1 MSEVGMIIGVGTD
14 IIEVER
20 IRDMIVRHRTRFIQ
34 RVFTEGE
41 VKYCRGRKR
50 AAEHFA
56 ARFAAKEATLKALR
70 IGLRKGITWRDMDVV
85 IGELGQPD
93 IRLAG
98 GAALRAEELGV
109 NHLHVSLTHTENYA
123 AATVVA
129 EH

>member
-1 MSEVGMIIGVGTD
+1 MIVGIGVD
-14 IIEVER
+14 IIEVKR
-20 IRDMIVRHRTRFIQ
+20 IREMISRHGARFIR
-34 RVFTEGE
+34 RVFTDGE

-56 ARFAAKEATLKALR
+56 ARFCAKEATVKALR
-70 IGLRKGITWRDMDVV
+70 IGIRKGITWRDMDVV
-85 IGELGQPD
+85 VGSLGQPE